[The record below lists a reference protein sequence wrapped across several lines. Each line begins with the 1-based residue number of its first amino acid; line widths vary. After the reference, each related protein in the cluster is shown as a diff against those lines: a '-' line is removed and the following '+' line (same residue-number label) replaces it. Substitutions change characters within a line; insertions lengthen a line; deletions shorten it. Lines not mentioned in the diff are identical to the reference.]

1 LKAFYFTIPVVGYLE
16 RNIHPKER
24 SITMTSIRDSMK
36 QTYLGYL
43 DALLEKKDMISS
55 LSLEELT
62 KVATIG
68 RAACNNCCN
77 GSTGMALEE
86 EALLRK

>member
-1 LKAFYFTIPVVGYLE
+1 MA
-16 RNIHPKER
+16 
-24 SITMTSIRDSMK
+24 SIRDSTK

-43 DALLEKKDMISS
+43 DALLEKKDMIAS

-62 KVATIG
+62 KVAAIG

-77 GSTGMALEE
+77 GSTGLALE
-86 EALLRK
+86 EALLQHK

>member
-1 LKAFYFTIPVVGYLE
+1 MP
-16 RNIHPKER
+16 
-24 SITMTSIRDSMK
+24 SIRDSMK

-43 DALLEKKDMISS
+43 DALLEKKDMIAS

-62 KVATIG
+62 KVATLG

-77 GSTGMALEE
+77 GSTGVALEE
-86 EALLRK
+86 EFLHRK

>member
-1 LKAFYFTIPVVGYLE
+1 MA
-16 RNIHPKER
+16 
-24 SITMTSIRDSMK
+24 SIRDSMK

-43 DALLEKKDMISS
+43 DALMEKKDIISS

-86 EALLRK
+86 EILRK

>member
-1 LKAFYFTIPVVGYLE
+1 MATVRE
-16 RNIHPKER
+16 
-24 SITMTSIRDSMK
+24 SMK

-43 DALLEKKDMISS
+43 DALLEKKDMIAS

-86 EALLRK
+86 EILQRK

>member
-1 LKAFYFTIPVVGYLE
+1 MPT
-16 RNIHPKER
+16 
-24 SITMTSIRDSMK
+24 IRDSMK

-77 GSTGMALEE
+77 GSAGLALEE
-86 EALLRK
+86 ELLQRK

>member
-1 LKAFYFTIPVVGYLE
+1 
-16 RNIHPKER
+16 
-24 SITMTSIRDSMK
+24 MK

>member
-1 LKAFYFTIPVVGYLE
+1 MA
-16 RNIHPKER
+16 
-24 SITMTSIRDSMK
+24 SIRDSTK

-43 DALLEKKDMISS
+43 DALLEKKDMIAS

-77 GSTGMALEE
+77 GSTGLALEE
-86 EALLRK
+86 ELLQRK

>member
-1 LKAFYFTIPVVGYLE
+1 MADI
-16 RNIHPKER
+16 R
-24 SITMTSIRDSMK
+24 SSMK

-43 DALLEKKDMISS
+43 DALLEKKDMITS

-86 EALLRK
+86 ELLHRK